1 MLIALTL
8 PLTFHMDPVSAMT
21 LLIGEYVGGIS
32 GGLVTAILLR
42 MPGTPSSIVTT
53 FDGYPMAQQGKA
65 ERALTLGIF
74 ASVVGGLISWAFL
87 AGMSP
92 SLARFALGFG
102 PWEYCSLVL
111 AALFMLAALT
121 QGSLVRGLLGAA
133 AGMAL
138 SLPGI
143 DPSIGTPRLTFGSDA
158 LLSGFGLL
166 PVLIGAFAI
175 SQVLR
180 DAAPFDVLEMRRMAE
195 GEAAFMAAQR
205 ISEDQLKALEETL
218 AEMEARLDD
227 VTRYDIADA
236 RFHAIIGEASGNQLL
251 QALMR
256 QLWDYRYGEM
266 WSLWYNQTRS
276 ITNRRNTVLDH
287 RRILAALQRGMPD
300 IARTAMQAHMDQVN
314 ERFFALVME

>member
-1 MLIALTL
+1 MTMASNATPRNTTRRYLKIARELADQIDSGAYPVGARL
-8 PLTFHMDPVSAMT
+8 PPERELA
-21 LLIGEYVGGIS
+21 
-32 GGLVTAILLR
+32 
-42 MPGTPSSIVTT
+42 VTT
-53 FDGYPMAQQGKA
+53 GVSRTVLREA
-65 ERALTLGIF
+65 
-74 ASVVGGLISWAFL
+74 
-87 AGMSP
+87 
-92 SLARFALGFG
+92 
-102 PWEYCSLVL
+102 VL
-111 AALFMLAALT
+111 ALEIRGYVEVRI
-121 QGSLVRGLLGAA
+121 GSGVFVLPESYRSGAA
-133 AGMAL
+133 QGD
-138 SLPGI
+138 I
-143 DPSIGTPRLTFGSDA
+143 EE
-158 LLSGFGLL
+158 
-166 PVLIGAFAI
+166 
-175 SQVLR
+175 LR

-218 AEMEARLDD
+218 AEMEACLDD

-266 WSLWYNQTRS
+266 SSLWYNQTRS